1 MYHDVEG
8 APDYVVVVKAVGIKV
23 RNRVYVAGKEIQL

>member
-1 MYHDVEG
+1 VEV